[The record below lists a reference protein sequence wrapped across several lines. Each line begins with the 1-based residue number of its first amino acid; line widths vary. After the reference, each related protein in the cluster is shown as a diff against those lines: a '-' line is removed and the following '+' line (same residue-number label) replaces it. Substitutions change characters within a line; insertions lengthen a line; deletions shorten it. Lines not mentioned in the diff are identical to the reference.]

1 MMNGKTF
8 FGRIGGFLPH
18 LLFTFGIMLLTFY
31 CITLVNEAM
40 CFLSSFV
47 SQKFEVLYVI
57 TAWLTVLTAFLQK
70 HIRFVAAV
78 EAVCAAVLLV
88 PVVMCLAQ
96 HRMDLTEMH
105 WFRLTALVNAIVSVL
120 FSVLMIVLQRRAA
133 RAALRVE
140 QPEAK

>member
-1 MMNGKTF
+1 MNGKTF
-8 FGRIGGFLPH
+8 LGRIGGFLPH

-47 SQKFEVLYVI
+47 SQKFELLYVI
-57 TAWLTVLTAFLQK
+57 AAWLTVLTAFLQK
-70 HIRFVAAV
+70 HTRLIAAV

-88 PVVMCLAQ
+88 PVVICLVQ

-105 WFRLTALVNAIVSVL
+105 WFRLTALVNAVVSLV
-120 FSVLMIVLQRRAA
+120 FSVLMIAVQRKAA
-133 RAALRVE
+133 RAAWKNG
-140 QPEAK
+140 QSA